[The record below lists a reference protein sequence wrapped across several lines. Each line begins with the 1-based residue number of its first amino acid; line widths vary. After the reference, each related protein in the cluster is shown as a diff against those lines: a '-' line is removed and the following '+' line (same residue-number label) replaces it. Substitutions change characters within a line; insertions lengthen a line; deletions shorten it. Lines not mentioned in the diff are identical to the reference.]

1 MSVIRVVP
9 LMSVILILI
18 VTCNRFLVP
27 IAIIYEY
34 FEYFDFLYFFL
45 YKFYNNGKLTSAFE
59 MSLCRVTTIS
69 MI

>member
-18 VTCNRFLVP
+18 VTCNYFGFP

-34 FEYFDFLYFFL
+34 SEYFDFLYI
-45 YKFYNNGKLTSAFE
+45 FYTNPIIMGN
-59 MSLCRVTTIS
+59 
-69 MI
+69 